1 MNFGIALMFRNPL
14 PTKTPFTEI
23 YRKHLD
29 LAVEAEA
36 LGYDTVWLTEHHFVD
51 DGYSPSLLPI
61 AAAIAGRTKKIR
73 IGTFVILLP
82 LHNPIRIAED
92 AATVD
97 IISNGRLDLG
107 FGQGY
112 RVPEFTAFNIPRN
125 ERGPRLQENA
135 EIVRRL
141 FTEKE
146 LSYEGRFNKITNASL
161 TPAPVQR
168 PHPPIWLAARG
179 PKSIA
184 RAARNGYHLAGTG
197 GVDQQQT
204 YDAALRDAGRNP
216 DDFNIAQLRTVFVA
230 PRRAAAWDAA
240 EAGAHYM
247 MSCYGKW
254 FAEAN
259 DLPGDA
265 GYGASLPPVS
275 KLRDSETA
283 ALFGEPLIIGTPDEA
298 TAMIE
303 DYQARTRVTHL
314 VMAMALPGADL
325 KKVAAS
331 LRLFAK
337 EVMPHFRRK
346 ARTARSGKRPAR
358 AR

>member
-1 MNFGIALMFRNPL
+1 MNFGLLMAFRNPP

-23 YRKHLD
+23 YGKHLD
-29 LAVEAEA
+29 LAVEAEE
-36 LGYDTVWLTEHHFVD
+36 LGYDSIWLTEHHFVD

-61 AAAIAGRTKKIR
+61 AAAIAARTKKIR

-97 IISNGRLDLG
+97 ILSNGRLDLG

-112 RVPEFTAFNIPRN
+112 RVPEFTGFNIARK
-125 ERGPRLQENA
+125 ERGQRLEENA
-135 EIVRRL
+135 EIGLRRV
-141 FTEKE
+141 TEKN
-146 LSYEGRFNKITNASL
+146 LSFNGRFNQIAGATL
-161 TPAPVQR
+161 TPGAVQR

-184 RAARNGYHLAGTG
+184 RAARNGYHLMGTG

-204 YDAALRDAGRNP
+204 YDAALREAGRNP
-216 DDFNIAQLRTVFVA
+216 KDYNIAQLRTVFVA

-240 EAGAHYM
+240 EAGAHYI

-265 GYGASLPPVS
+265 GFGANLPPVK
-275 KLRDSETA
+275 KLRDAETA

-298 TAMIE
+298 ITMIE
-303 DYQARTRVTHL
+303 DYQARSRVTHL
-314 VMAMALPGADL
+314 VMATVLPKIDF
-325 KKVAAS
+325 KKASAS

-346 ARTARSGKRPAR
+346 ARAQARPKRASR
-358 AR
+358 

>member
-1 MNFGIALMFRNPL
+1 MNFGLLMAFRNP
-14 PTKTPFTEI
+14 PPSKTPFTEI

-29 LAVEAEA
+29 LAVEAEE
-36 LGYDTVWLTEHHFVD
+36 LGYDAIWLTEHHFVD

-61 AAAIAGRTKKIR
+61 AAAIAARTKKIR

-97 IISNGRLDLG
+97 ILSNGRLDLG

-112 RVPEFTAFNIPRN
+112 RVPEFTGFNIARK
-125 ERGPRLQENA
+125 ERGPRLEENA

-141 FTEKE
+141 FTEKN
-146 LSYEGRFNKITNASL
+146 LSFNGRFNQIAGATL
-161 TPAPVQR
+161 TPGAVQR

-184 RAARNGYHLAGTG
+184 RAARNGYHLMGTG

-204 YDAALRDAGRNP
+204 YDAALREAGRNP
-216 DDFNIAQLRTVFVA
+216 KDYNIAQLRTVFVA

-240 EAGAHYM
+240 EAGAHYI

-259 DLPGDA
+259 DLAGDA
-265 GYGASLPPVS
+265 GFGANLPPVK
-275 KLRDSETA
+275 KLRNVETA

-298 TAMIE
+298 ITMIE
-303 DYQARTRVTHL
+303 DYQARSRVTHL
-314 VMAMALPGADL
+314 VMATVLPKIDF
-325 KKVAAS
+325 KKASAS

-346 ARTARSGKRPAR
+346 ARAQARPKRASR
-358 AR
+358 

>member
-1 MNFGIALMFRNPL
+1 MNFGLLMAFRNP
-14 PTKTPFTEI
+14 PPGVPFTEI
-23 YRKHLD
+23 YRKHLE
-29 LAVEAEA
+29 LAEEAEA
-36 LGYDTVWLTEHHFVD
+36 LGYDTLWLTEHHFVD

-61 AAAIAGRTKKIR
+61 AAALAARTKKIR

-82 LHNPIRIAED
+82 LHNPIRVAED
-92 AATVD
+92 AATADV
-97 IISNGRLDLG
+97 ISNGRIDLG

-112 RVPEFTAFNIPRN
+112 RVPEFSGFNISRK
-125 ERGPRLQENA
+125 ERGARLEENT

-141 FTEKE
+141 FTEQN
-146 LSYEGRFNKITNASL
+146 LSFQGRFNRISGATL
-161 TPAPVQR
+161 MPPAVQR

-184 RAARNGYHLAGTG
+184 RAARNGYHLMGTG

-204 YDAALRDAGRNP
+204 YDAALRESGRDP
-216 DDFNIAQLRTVFVA
+216 ADFNIAQLRTVFVA

-240 EAGAHYM
+240 EAGAHYI

-259 DLPGDA
+259 DLPGDSA
-265 GYGASLPPVS
+265 YSADLPPVG

-283 ALFGEPLIIGTPDEA
+283 ALFGEPLIIGTPAEA
-298 TAMIE
+298 IAMIE
-303 DYQARTRVTHL
+303 DYQARTRMTHL
-314 VMAMALPGADL
+314 VMAMVLPKTDF
-325 KKVAAS
+325 KKITAS

-346 ARTARSGKRPAR
+346 ARAKTRRAHAR
-358 AR
+358 

>member
-1 MNFGIALMFRNPL
+1 MNFGLLMAFRNPP

-29 LAVEAEA
+29 LAVEAEE
-36 LGYDTVWLTEHHFVD
+36 LGYDSIWLTEHHFVD

-61 AAAIAGRTKKIR
+61 AAAIAARTKKIR

-82 LHNPIRIAED
+82 LHNPIRVAED

-97 IISNGRLDLG
+97 ILSNGRLDLG

-112 RVPEFTAFNIPRN
+112 RVPEFTGFNLARK
-125 ERGPRLQENA
+125 ERGPRLEENA

-141 FTEKE
+141 FTEKN
-146 LSYEGRFNKITNASL
+146 LTFNGRFNQIAGATL
-161 TPAPVQR
+161 TPGAVQR

-184 RAARNGYHLAGTG
+184 RAARNGYHLMGTG

-204 YDAALRDAGRNP
+204 YDAALREAGRNP
-216 DDFNIAQLRTVFVA
+216 KDYHIAQLRTVFVA

-240 EAGAHYM
+240 EAGAHYI

-265 GYGASLPPVS
+265 GFGANLPPVK
-275 KLRDSETA
+275 KLRNAETA

-298 TAMIE
+298 ITMIE
-303 DYQARTRVTHL
+303 DYQARSRVTHL
-314 VMAMALPGADL
+314 VMATVLPKTDF
-325 KKVAAS
+325 KKASAS

-346 ARTARSGKRPAR
+346 ARAQARPKRASR
-358 AR
+358 

>member
-1 MNFGIALMFRNPL
+1 MNFGIALMFRNP
-14 PTKTPFTEI
+14 PPSKIPFTEI

-29 LAVEAEA
+29 LAVEAEE

-51 DGYSPSLLPI
+51 DGYSSSLLPI
-61 AAAIAGRTKKIR
+61 AAAIAARTKKIR

-112 RVPEFTAFNIPRN
+112 RVPEFAGFNIPRN
-125 ERGPRLQENA
+125 ERGPRLQEHA

-141 FTEKE
+141 FTEKK
-146 LSYEGRFNKITNASL
+146 LSFDGRFNHIAGGVTL
-161 TPAPVQR
+161 TPGAVQR

-184 RAARNGYHLAGTG
+184 RAANHGYHLMGTG
-197 GVDQQQT
+197 GVDQQQM
-204 YDAALRDAGRNP
+204 YDAALREAGKNP
-216 DDFNIAQLRTVFVA
+216 AKFNIAQLRTVFVA
-230 PRRAAAWDAA
+230 PRRDAAWDAA
-240 EAGAHYM
+240 EAGAHYI

-254 FAEAN
+254 FTEAN

-265 GYGASLPPVS
+265 AYGAKLPPVG
-275 KLRDSETA
+275 KLRKTETA
-283 ALFGEPLIIGTPDEA
+283 SLFGESLIIGTPGEA
-298 TAMIE
+298 IEQIE
-303 DYQARTRVTHL
+303 DYQSRTRVTHL
-314 VMAMALPGADL
+314 VMAMALPKTDFR
-325 KKVAAS
+325 KIS
-331 LRLFAK
+331 NSMRLFAK
-337 EVMPHFRRK
+337 EVMPHFRKANRK
-346 ARTARSGKRPAR
+346 ARPAR
-358 AR
+358 TC

>member
-1 MNFGIALMFRNPL
+1 MNFGLLMAFRNPP

-23 YRKHLD
+23 YGKHLD
-29 LAVEAEA
+29 LAVEAEE
-36 LGYDTVWLTEHHFVD
+36 LGYDSIWLTEHHFVD

-61 AAAIAGRTKKIR
+61 AAAIAARTKKIR

-97 IISNGRLDLG
+97 ILSNGRLDLG

-112 RVPEFTAFNIPRN
+112 RVPEFTGFNIARK
-125 ERGPRLQENA
+125 ERGPRLEENA

-141 FTEKE
+141 FTEKN
-146 LSYEGRFNKITNASL
+146 LSFNGRFNQIAGATL
-161 TPAPVQR
+161 TPGAVQR

-184 RAARNGYHLAGTG
+184 RAARNGYHLMGTG

-204 YDAALRDAGRNP
+204 YDAALREAGRNP
-216 DDFNIAQLRTVFVA
+216 KDYNIAQLRTVFVA

-240 EAGAHYM
+240 EAGAHYI

-265 GYGASLPPVS
+265 GFGANLPPVK
-275 KLRDSETA
+275 KLRDAETA

-298 TAMIE
+298 ITMIE
-303 DYQARTRVTHL
+303 DYQARSRVTHL
-314 VMAMALPGADL
+314 VMATVLPKIDF
-325 KKVAAS
+325 KKASAS

-346 ARTARSGKRPAR
+346 ARAQARPKRASR
-358 AR
+358 